1 MKWFAYGWGVLIL
14 TLSSIP
20 NFNPPGSKI
29 EGIDKLA
36 HFVEYLIFGWVVFSS
51 SRERHHKYLLPLIL
65 AFAIIDEFHQK
76 YIPGREMEGA
86 DLGLNF
92 VGILCGLLLNSAHK
106 LCAGKED
113 NMWLIKR
120 KENNLSPIYAKL
132 DQLNER
138 IKKLECNFKSLR
150 TQRIKPE
157 DSRIGV
163 FVDVQ
168 NMFYAAKKQ
177 YDARLDYVKLL
188 RHVVK
193 KRRLIT
199 AIAYVIENPE
209 IDQTSFFSLLSHHSF
224 RIRKKSLI
232 QRADGSQKGDCDME
246 IALDIL
252 NFVDQLDVVALV
264 SGDGDFVS
272 LVEAIKTKG
281 PKVEVHGFAQNTA
294 IDLKEVA
301 DEFFPIGEEL
311 LFRQ

>member
-1 MKWFAYGWGVLIL
+1 MKWFAYGWGVLIF

-20 NFNPPGSKI
+20 NLNPQTPEI
-29 EGIDKLA
+29 EEIDKLA
-36 HFVEYLIFGWVVFSS
+36 HFVEYLIFAGLVFKSVNQQ
-51 SRERHHKYLLPLIL
+51 RHKYFLPLML
-65 AFAIIDEFHQK
+65 LFAVVDELHQK
-76 YIPGREMEGA
+76 FIPGREVEIA
-86 DLGLNF
+86 DLGVNF
-92 VGILCGLLLNSAHK
+92 IGILCGWIW
-106 LCAGKED
+106 KEEK
-113 NMWLIKR
+113 MQLFRRKR
-120 KENNLSPIYAKL
+120 EEGLTTIYEKL

-138 IKKLECNFKSLR
+138 IKRLEFNIRSVKIQKTKR
-150 TQRIKPE
+150 E
-157 DSRIGV
+157 DLKVGV

-193 KRRLIT
+193 GRRLIT

-232 QRADGSQKGDCDME
+232 HRANGSLKGDCDME
-246 IALDIL
+246 IAIDIL
-252 NFVDQLDVVALV
+252 NLVDQLDIVALV

-272 LVEAIKTKG
+272 LVDAVKVRG

-294 IDLKEVA
+294 LDLKEAA